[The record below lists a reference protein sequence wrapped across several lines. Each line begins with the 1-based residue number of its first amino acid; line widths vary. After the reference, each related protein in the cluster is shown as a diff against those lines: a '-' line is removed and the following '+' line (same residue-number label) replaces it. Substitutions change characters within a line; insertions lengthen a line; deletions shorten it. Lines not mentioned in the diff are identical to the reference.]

1 MPDLIVDGEAL
12 RTSIDSLSRVRD
24 ELGDQMSGRD
34 ENHDIFGQRDL
45 NKAMRDFSGDW
56 KIHRTK
62 IKDDVSKL
70 HDKLVEMSET
80 WDEADGEMA
89 KSIST
94 ETV

>member
-12 RTSIDSLSRVRD
+12 RTSIDSLARVRD
-24 ELGDQMSGRD
+24 ELSDQMSGRD
-34 ENHDIFGQRDL
+34 ENHDIFGQKDL
-45 NKAMRDFSGDW
+45 NKAMHDFSGDW
-56 KIHRTK
+56 KIHRNK
-62 IKDDVSKL
+62 IKDDVVKL
-70 HDKLVEMSET
+70 HDKLVEMSDT

>member
-12 RTSIDSLSRVRD
+12 RTSIDALARVRD
-24 ELGDQMSGRD
+24 ELSDQMSGRD
-34 ENHDIFGQRDL
+34 ENHDIFGQKEL

-62 IKDDVSKL
+62 IKDDVVKL
-70 HDKLVEMSET
+70 HDKFVEMSDT
-80 WDEADGEMA
+80 WDEADGEIA